1 MSKISEYLNEHIL
14 GEVTQNKAICERFS
28 RDGSVLT
35 IKPEI
40 IVFPRTTNDIRKVA
54 RLCWQLAEKGHTLS
68 VTARGFGADATGA
81 SIGKGVIVNTTA
93 HLNKVLYLPANDK
106 QKIVHVQPGISCASL
121 NQVLS
126 LRGLA
131 VPAFPES
138 AVNSTVGG
146 ALANNSRGPL
156 SGVYGGVGDWVEKLE
171 VVLANGDVIET
182 DRISKHDVN
191 KKIGLQTF
199 EGEIYRK
206 IDGLIEDYEELINTE
221 LKDKRYGNSG
231 YGGIAEVKAK
241 DGSMDLT
248 PLFIGSQGTLGIVS
262 EIILKTDYLAQE
274 SISGV
279 MVFKGFEE
287 ARDFADT
294 LRRLD
299 LTVLEILDGKLYA
312 MAQSQGK
319 KYPFFSTPEDDFE
332 IGAVLYWKYLDD
344 NHRHRNKKFKKIR
357 KLVEKQSVVSLDS
370 ETTDET
376 ELVAIRDV
384 SGSLYITEETNQS
397 MPPIIDGARVPG
409 SRMEEFLSEINKLET
424 KHHQTLPIHLN
435 VLDETVFIRTP
446 FNLDKVSDKQK
457 MLKLIGDF
465 ANVVDVCGGDFIYD
479 ASEGRVKANASY
491 SLLDDRTQEL
501 YKSIRNVFD
510 PFSTL
515 NPGVKQQVPFK
526 ELVDMLRS
534 SYDVSDRAHFAP
546 TT

>member
-14 GEVTQNKAICERFS
+14 GEVTQNKAIRERFS

-35 IKPEI
+35 IKPEV

-54 RLCWQLAEKGHTLS
+54 RLSWQLAEKGHVLS
-68 VTARGFGADATGA
+68 VTARGFGADATGG
-81 SIGKGVIVNTTA
+81 SIGSGAIVNTTA
-93 HLNKVLYLPANDK
+93 HLNKILYYPSDK
-106 QKIVHVQPGISCASL
+106 QRIVHVQPGISCASL
-121 NQVLS
+121 NQMLS

-182 DRISKHDVN
+182 GRISKHDVN

-206 IDGLIEDYEELINTE
+206 IDGLIEDYEDLINTE
-221 LKDKRYGNSG
+221 LKDKRYGNTG
-231 YGGIAEVKAK
+231 YSGIADVKAK

-248 PLFIGSQGTLGIVS
+248 PLFVGSQGTLGIVS
-262 EIILKTDYLAQE
+262 EIILRTEYLSQE
-274 SISGV
+274 SISGI
-279 MVFKGFEE
+279 MVFKSFEE
-287 ARDFADT
+287 ARDFADE
-294 LRRLD
+294 LKRLD
-299 LTVLEILDGKLYA
+299 LTILEILDGKLYA
-312 MAQSQGK
+312 MAQDQGK
-319 KYPFFSTPEDDFE
+319 KYPFFNTPEDDFE
-332 IGAVLYWKYLDD
+332 VGTVLYWKYIDD
-344 NHRHRNKKFKKIR
+344 KHRHRNKKFKKIR
-357 KLVEKQSVVSLDS
+357 KLAEKQGVISLDS

-376 ELVAIRDV
+376 ELLAIRDV
-384 SGSLYITEETNQS
+384 AGSLYMTEDNNQS

-409 SRMEEFLSEINKLET
+409 ARMEEFLGEIAKLES
-424 KHHQTLPIHLN
+424 KHHLALPIHLN
-435 VLDETVFIRTP
+435 VLDETVFIRTH
-446 FNLDKVSDKQK
+446 FHLDRVTDKQK
-457 MLKLIGDF
+457 MIKLITDF
-465 ANVVDVCGGDFIYD
+465 ANVVDVCGGDFIFD

-491 SLLDDRTQEL
+491 SLLDDKTTEL

-510 PFSTL
+510 PFGTL

-534 SYDVSDRAHFAP
+534 SYDVADRAHFAP